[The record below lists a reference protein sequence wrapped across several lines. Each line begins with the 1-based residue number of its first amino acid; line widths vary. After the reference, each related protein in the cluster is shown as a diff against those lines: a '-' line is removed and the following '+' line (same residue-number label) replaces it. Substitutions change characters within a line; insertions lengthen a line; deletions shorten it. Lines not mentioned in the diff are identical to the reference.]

1 MNLSEAFRSWS
12 EILLN
17 SAGTILVKLSSLIPN
32 LIGALIVLIIGW
44 FIAKLFKTLTKKTL
58 KWTGLEKILEKSR
71 INETFKKIE
80 IHTSIDDIA
89 AIMVFWIIF
98 LVFVVSAS
106 EVLGI
111 SVVLSTLNSLIL
123 YLPNVLGAIIIIII
137 SLLLSRFVKDV
148 VAAGLSQI
156 NMIYAMPL
164 ARTAELLIIIFGFI
178 IAIAQLGFDMS
189 LLMANITIFIGGFV
203 AIVALSLGL
212 GSKTLVQNL
221 LAGYYAR
228 KLLEKDQQVILLGRK
243 GKIKQMNNLSILL
256 ETEQGDLM
264 VPNHKIIKHGS
275 FE

>member
-1 MNLSEAFRSWS
+1 
-12 EILLN
+12 
-17 SAGTILVKLSSLIPN
+17 
-32 LIGALIVLIIGW
+32 LIGALILLLIGW

-58 KWTGLEKILEKSR
+58 KWTGLNKVMEKSR
-71 INETFKKIE
+71 INETLKNVE
-80 IHTSIDDIA
+80 IHSRIDDIA
-89 AIMVFWIIF
+89 GIMVFWIIF

-111 SVVLSTLNSLIL
+111 SVVLSTLNRLIL
-123 YLPNVLGAIIIIII
+123 YLPNVLGAIIIIIL

-148 VAAGLSQI
+148 VVAGLSQI
-156 NMIYAMPL
+156 NMVYAAPL
-164 ARTAELLIIIFGFI
+164 AKVIELLIIIFGFV
-178 IAIAQLGFDMS
+178 IAITQLGFNMS
-189 LLMANITIFIGGFV
+189 LLMANITLFIGGFV
-203 AIVALSLGL
+203 AIVSLSLGL

-243 GKIKQMNNLSILL
+243 GKIKQMNNIGVVL

-264 VPNHKIIKHGS
+264 VPNHKIIEHGS